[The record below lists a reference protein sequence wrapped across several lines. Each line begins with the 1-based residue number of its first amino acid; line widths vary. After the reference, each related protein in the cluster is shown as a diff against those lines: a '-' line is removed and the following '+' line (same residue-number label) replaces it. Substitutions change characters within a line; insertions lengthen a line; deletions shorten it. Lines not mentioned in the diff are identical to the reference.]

1 MGFKVSI
8 QAKDTIDLGMEIV
21 ESVQFLTE
29 TPKDSNARSTD
40 LGMGVLVTGKIRANI
55 AGVADETVKLAQ
67 WALVPAEDANC
78 YGQVTVDV
86 LSAGKEVRQIVMD
99 TVYIA
104 NYAES
109 FEDETGVGTFKL
121 LLKQKKDKNNTVQYQ
136 GGFAF

>member
-8 QAKDTIDLGMEIV
+8 QAKDTIDLGMETV

-67 WALVPAEDANC
+67 WRSYLRKMQTA
-78 YGQVTVDV
+78 
-86 LSAGKEVRQIVMD
+86 MD
-99 TVYIA
+99 R
-104 NYAES
+104 
-109 FEDETGVGTFKL
+109 
-121 LLKQKKDKNNTVQYQ
+121 
-136 GGFAF
+136 